1 LGKARNGNV
10 EVAVGEEDID
20 ELSKIVLNGRQIKNV
35 MSISQA
41 VAVEKKA
48 PVTLEGIRL
57 AHGFSQMSMD

>member
-1 LGKARNGNV
+1 M

-20 ELSKIVLNGRQIKNV
+20 ELSKIVLNGRQIKNI

-41 VAVEKKA
+41 VAVEKKV
-48 PVTLEGIRL
+48 PVDLRGIKL